1 MIKKIVFVLVFFI
14 ISLSLTAQLSKIH
27 YIPAITG
34 ETVGDQWL
42 YISTPSIGSINVT
55 IKPIGGT
62 RSDWITKAISNDNP
76 WIYSVGSGNSTQL
89 VKVFDTASNSTFT
102 DAGFIVESSNLI
114 YVSFRLNSPANSS
127 GNQWHAAAYVS
138 KGSAALG
145 TRFRTATFTNTPSS
159 GGGNNFI
166 SIFATEDNTKITI
179 DDLPTGTVLE
189 NYTGSFPI
197 EITLQKYG
205 TYILGHNPSFANSTA
220 IKQALIGAL
229 VISEDALGSSDP
241 KPVVVTCGSIGGSL
255 MNGEYNNQ
263 DYGMDQITGIDRL
276 GDEYVFVKGY
286 ALDEIEKVILIAD
299 RDGTKIYKDGSQTPY
314 TTLNT
319 G

>member
-76 WIYSVGSGNSTQL
+76 WIYSVGSGNSTRL
-89 VKVFDTASNSTFT
+89 VKVFNTASNTTFT

-145 TRFRTATFTNTPSS
+145 TRF
-159 GGGNNFI
+159 
-166 SIFATEDNTKITI
+166 
-179 DDLPTGTVLE
+179 
-189 NYTGSFPI
+189 
-197 EITLQKYG
+197 
-205 TYILGHNPSFANSTA
+205 
-220 IKQALIGAL
+220 
-229 VISEDALGSSDP
+229 
-241 KPVVVTCGSIGGSL
+241 
-255 MNGEYNNQ
+255 
-263 DYGMDQITGIDRL
+263 
-276 GDEYVFVKGY
+276 
-286 ALDEIEKVILIAD
+286 
-299 RDGTKIYKDGSQTPY
+299 
-314 TTLNT
+314 
-319 G
+319 